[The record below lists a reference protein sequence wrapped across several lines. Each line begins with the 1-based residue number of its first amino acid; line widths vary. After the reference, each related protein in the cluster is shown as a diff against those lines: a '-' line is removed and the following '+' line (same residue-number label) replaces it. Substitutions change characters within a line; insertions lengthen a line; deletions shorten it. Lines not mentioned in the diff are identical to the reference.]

1 MLIDKVWYL
10 VITYY
15 LKFYQYYQD
24 TFSCSSYL
32 LVKTIIII
40 ICNYQQNIGDLT
52 PSCLFGNKPLTMTL
66 LTFSSLLLLLKLL
79 TKKLTPKI
87 NSIVLLY
94 FVRAN
99 VNLYSKSS
107 CAFVNF
113 EILICLNLLRY
124 NNS

>member
-1 MLIDKVWYL
+1 MVFS
-10 VITYY
+10 ITYY

-24 TFSCSSYL
+24 TFYCSSYL

-52 PSCLFGNKPLTMTL
+52 PPCLVGNKPLTMTL

-79 TKKLTPKI
+79 TNKLTPKI

-99 VNLYSKSS
+99 VNLSSKSS

>member
-1 MLIDKVWYL
+1 
-10 VITYY
+10 
-15 LKFYQYYQD
+15 
-24 TFSCSSYL
+24 
-32 LVKTIIII
+32 
-40 ICNYQQNIGDLT
+40 
-52 PSCLFGNKPLTMTL
+52 MTL
-66 LTFSSLLLLLKLL
+66 LTFSSFIIVEIVDQKNF
-79 TKKLTPKI
+79 TPKI

-99 VNLYSKSS
+99 VNLSSKSS